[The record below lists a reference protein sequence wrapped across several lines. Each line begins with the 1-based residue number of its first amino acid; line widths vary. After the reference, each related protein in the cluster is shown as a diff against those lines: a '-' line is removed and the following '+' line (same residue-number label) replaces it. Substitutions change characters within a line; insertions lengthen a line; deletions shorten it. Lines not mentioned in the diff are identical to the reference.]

1 MSLDPERAL
10 QQALLTKLKAS
21 ADLAVLLG
29 NPPRVYDE
37 PPADLV
43 YPYVSL
49 GRNETR
55 PWGGLDGEGLEHVLS
70 LTVISVFGGSEE
82 AKAVMALVR
91 LILDGAAL
99 SLDGHRLINLR
110 VTYADLFKAADWRST
125 YGVLRLRAVTEPLDP
140 TS

>member
-10 QQALLTKLKAS
+10 QQALLTQLKANV
-21 ADLAVLLG
+21 DLALMLG

-49 GRNETR
+49 GRSETR

-70 LTVISVFGGSEE
+70 LTVVSVFGGSEE

-91 LILDGAAL
+91 LSLHGAAL

-125 YGVLRLRAVTEPLDP
+125 YGVLRLRAVTEPLNP

>member
-10 QQALLTKLKAS
+10 QQALLTKLKENT
-21 ADLAVLLG
+21 DLAVLLG

-49 GRNETR
+49 GRSETR

-70 LTVISVFGGSEE
+70 LTVVSVFGGSEE

-91 LILDGAAL
+91 LSLHGAAL

-125 YGVLRLRAVTEPLDP
+125 YGVLRLRAVTEPLNP

>member
-10 QQALLTKLKAS
+10 QQALLTKLKGNG
-21 ADLAVLLG
+21 DLMALLG

-43 YPYVSL
+43 NPYVSL
-49 GRNETR
+49 GRSETR

-70 LTVISVFGGSEE
+70 LTVVSVFGGSEE

-91 LILDGAAL
+91 LSLHGAAL

-125 YGVLRLRAVTEPLDP
+125 FGVLRLRAVTEPLNP

>member
-10 QQALLTKLKAS
+10 QQALLTQLKAN

-29 NPPRVYDE
+29 NPPRVYNE

-49 GRNETR
+49 GRSETR

-70 LTVISVFGGSEE
+70 LTVVSVFGGSEE

-91 LILDGAAL
+91 LSLHGAAL

>member
-10 QQALLTKLKAS
+10 QQALLTKLRGNG
-21 ADLAVLLG
+21 DLTALLG

-49 GRNETR
+49 GRSETR

-70 LTVISVFGGSEE
+70 VTVVSVFGGSEE

-91 LILDGAAL
+91 LSLHGAAL

-125 YGVLRLRAVTEPLDP
+125 YGVLRLRAVTEPLNP
-140 TS
+140 PS

>member
-10 QQALLTKLKAS
+10 QQALLTKLKGNG
-21 ADLAVLLG
+21 DLMALLG

-49 GRNETR
+49 GRSETR

-70 LTVISVFGGSEE
+70 LTVVSVFGGSEE

-91 LILDGAAL
+91 LSLHGAAL

-125 YGVLRLRAVTEPLDP
+125 FGVLRLRAVTEPLNP

>member
-10 QQALLTKLKAS
+10 QQALLTKLKDN

-29 NPPRVYDE
+29 NPPRVYDQ

-49 GRNETR
+49 GRSETR

-70 LTVISVFGGSEE
+70 LTVVSVFGGSEE

-91 LILDGAAL
+91 LSLHGAVL

-125 YGVLRLRAVTEPLDP
+125 YGVLRLRAVTEPLNP

>member
-10 QQALLTKLKAS
+10 QQALLTKLKDN

-29 NPPRVYDE
+29 NPPRVYDQ

-49 GRNETR
+49 GRSETR

-70 LTVISVFGGSEE
+70 LTVVSVFGGSEE

-91 LILDGAAL
+91 LSLHGASL
-99 SLDGHRLINLR
+99 SVNGHRLINLR

-125 YGVLRLRAVTEPLDP
+125 YGVLRLRAVTEPLNP

>member
-10 QQALLTKLKAS
+10 QLALLTKLRANGDLKA
-21 ADLAVLLG
+21 LLG

-37 PPADLV
+37 PPADPV

-49 GRNETR
+49 GRSETR

-70 LTVISVFGGSEE
+70 LTIVSVFGGSEE

-91 LILDGAAL
+91 LSLHGAAL

-125 YGVLRLRAVTEPLDP
+125 FGVLRLRAVTEPLNP

>member
-10 QQALLTKLKAS
+10 QQALLTKLRGNG
-21 ADLAVLLG
+21 DLMALLG

-49 GRNETR
+49 GRSETR

-70 LTVISVFGGSEE
+70 LTVVSVFGGSEE

-91 LILDGAAL
+91 LSLHGAAL

-125 YGVLRLRAVTEPLDP
+125 YGVLRLRAVTEPLNP

>member
-10 QQALLTKLKAS
+10 QQALLTKLK
-21 ADLAVLLG
+21 G
-29 NPPRVYDE
+29 YDE

-49 GRNETR
+49 GRSETR

-70 LTVISVFGGSEE
+70 LTVVSVFGGSEE

-91 LILDGAAL
+91 LSLHGAAL

-110 VTYADLFKAADWRST
+110 VTYADLFMAADWRST
-125 YGVLRLRAVTEPLDP
+125 YGVLRLRAVTEPLNP

>member
-10 QQALLTKLKAS
+10 QQALLTKLRGNGDLKA
-21 ADLAVLLG
+21 LLG

-49 GRNETR
+49 GRSETR
-55 PWGGLDGEGLEHVLS
+55 PWGGLDGEGLEHVLN
-70 LTVISVFGGSEE
+70 LTVVSVFGGSEE

-91 LILDGAAL
+91 LSLHGAAL

-125 YGVLRLRAVTEPLDP
+125 YGVLRLRAVTEPLNP
-140 TS
+140 PS

>member
-10 QQALLTKLKAS
+10 QQALLTQLKANV
-21 ADLAVLLG
+21 DLALMLG

-37 PPADLV
+37 PPADLA

-49 GRNETR
+49 GRSETR

-70 LTVISVFGGSEE
+70 LTVVSVFGGSEE

-91 LILDGAAL
+91 LSLHGAAL

-125 YGVLRLRAVTEPLDP
+125 YGVLRLRAVTEPLNP
-140 TS
+140 KS

>member
-10 QQALLTKLKAS
+10 QLALLTKLRANGDLKA
-21 ADLAVLLG
+21 LLG

-37 PPADLV
+37 PPADPV

-49 GRNETR
+49 GRSETR

-70 LTVISVFGGSEE
+70 LTIVSVFGGSEE

-91 LILDGAAL
+91 LSLHGASL
-99 SLDGHRLINLR
+99 NLDGHRLINLR

-125 YGVLRLRAVTEPLDP
+125 FGVLRLRAVTEPLNP

>member
-10 QQALLTKLKAS
+10 HQALLTKLRGNG
-21 ADLAVLLG
+21 DLTALLG

-49 GRNETR
+49 GRSETR

-70 LTVISVFGGSEE
+70 LTVVSVFGGSEE

-91 LILDGAAL
+91 LSLHGAAL

-125 YGVLRLRAVTEPLDP
+125 YGVLRLRAVTEPLNP
-140 TS
+140 SS

>member
-10 QQALLTKLKAS
+10 QLALLTKLRANT
-21 ADLAVLLG
+21 DLVALLG

-37 PPADLV
+37 APADPV

-49 GRNETR
+49 GRSETR
-55 PWGGLDGEGLEHVLS
+55 PWGGLDAEGLEHVLG
-70 LTVISVFGGSEE
+70 LTVVSVFGGSEE

-91 LILDGAAL
+91 LSLHGAAL

-125 YGVLRLRAVTEPLDP
+125 FGVLRLRAVTEPLNP
-140 TS
+140 PS

>member
-10 QQALLTKLKAS
+10 QQALLTKLRGNG
-21 ADLAVLLG
+21 DLTALLG

-49 GRNETR
+49 GRSETR

-70 LTVISVFGGSEE
+70 LTVVSVFGGSEE

-91 LILDGAAL
+91 LSLHGAAL
-99 SLDGHRLINLR
+99 SLDGHRLINMR

-125 YGVLRLRAVTEPLDP
+125 YGVLRLRAVTEPLNP

>member
-10 QQALLTKLKAS
+10 QLALLTKLRANG
-21 ADLAVLLG
+21 ALTALLG
-29 NPPRVYDE
+29 NPPRVHDE
-37 PPADLV
+37 PPADPV

-49 GRNETR
+49 GRSETR

-70 LTVISVFGGSEE
+70 LTIGSVFGGSEE

-91 LILDGAAL
+91 LSLHGAAL

-125 YGVLRLRAVTEPLDP
+125 FGVMRLRAVTEPLNP

>member
-10 QQALLTKLKAS
+10 QLALLTKLRANG
-21 ADLAVLLG
+21 DLTALLG

-43 YPYVSL
+43 YPYLSL
-49 GRNETR
+49 GRSETR

-70 LTVISVFGGSEE
+70 LTIVSVFGGSEE

-91 LILDGAAL
+91 LSLHGANL

-125 YGVLRLRAVTEPLDP
+125 FGVLRLRAVTEPLNP

>member
-10 QQALLTKLKAS
+10 QQALLTQLKAN
-21 ADLAVLLG
+21 ADLALLLG
-29 NPPRVYDE
+29 NPLRVYDE
-37 PPADLV
+37 PPADIV

-49 GRNETR
+49 GRSETR

-70 LTVISVFGGSEE
+70 LTVVSVFGGSEE

-91 LILDGAAL
+91 LSLHGAAL

>member
-10 QQALLTKLKAS
+10 QQALLTKLRGNG
-21 ADLAVLLG
+21 DLTALLG

-49 GRNETR
+49 GRSETR
-55 PWGGLDGEGLEHVLS
+55 PWGGLDGEGLEHVLN
-70 LTVISVFGGSEE
+70 LTVVSVFGGSEE

-91 LILDGAAL
+91 LSLHGAAL

-125 YGVLRLRAVTEPLDP
+125 FGVLRLRAVTEPLNP

>member
-10 QQALLTKLKAS
+10 QQALLTKLRGNG
-21 ADLAVLLG
+21 DLTALLG

-37 PPADLV
+37 PPADPV

-49 GRNETR
+49 GRSETR

-70 LTVISVFGGSEE
+70 LTVVSVFGGSEE

-91 LILDGAAL
+91 LSLHGAAL

-125 YGVLRLRAVTEPLDP
+125 YGVLRLRAVTEPLNP
-140 TS
+140 PS

>member
-10 QQALLTKLKAS
+10 QLALLTKLRANG
-21 ADLAVLLG
+21 ALTALLG
-29 NPPRVYDE
+29 NPPRVHDE
-37 PPADLV
+37 PPADPV

-49 GRNETR
+49 GRSETR

-70 LTVISVFGGSEE
+70 LTIVSVFGGSEE

-91 LILDGAAL
+91 LSLHGAAL

-125 YGVLRLRAVTEPLDP
+125 FGVLRLRAVTEPLNP

>member
-10 QQALLTKLKAS
+10 QQALLTKLRGNG
-21 ADLAVLLG
+21 DLTALLG

-49 GRNETR
+49 GRSETR

-70 LTVISVFGGSEE
+70 LTVVSVFGGSEE

-91 LILDGAAL
+91 LSLHGAAL

-125 YGVLRLRAVTEPLDP
+125 YGVLRLRAVTEPLNP
-140 TS
+140 TP

>member
-10 QQALLTKLKAS
+10 QQALLTKLRGNG
-21 ADLAVLLG
+21 DLTALLG

-49 GRNETR
+49 GRSETR

-70 LTVISVFGGSEE
+70 LTVVSVFGGSEE

-91 LILDGAAL
+91 LSLHGTAL

-125 YGVLRLRAVTEPLDP
+125 YGVLRLRAVTEPLNP

>member
-10 QQALLTKLKAS
+10 QQALLTKLRGNG
-21 ADLAVLLG
+21 DLTALLG

-49 GRNETR
+49 GRSETR

-70 LTVISVFGGSEE
+70 LTVVSVFGGSEE

-91 LILDGAAL
+91 LSLHGAAL

-125 YGVLRLRAVTEPLDP
+125 YGVLRLRAVTEPLNP

>member
-10 QQALLTKLKAS
+10 QLALLTKLRANG
-21 ADLAVLLG
+21 ALTALLG
-29 NPPRVYDE
+29 NPPRVHDE
-37 PPADLV
+37 PPADPV

-49 GRNETR
+49 GRSETR
-55 PWGGLDGEGLEHVLS
+55 PWGGLDGEGLEHVLRV
-70 LTVISVFGGSEE
+70 TVVSVFGGSEE

-91 LILDGAAL
+91 LSLHGAAL

-125 YGVLRLRAVTEPLDP
+125 FGVLRLRAVTEPLNP
-140 TS
+140 PS

>member
-10 QQALLTKLKAS
+10 QQALLTKLRGNG
-21 ADLAVLLG
+21 DLTALLG

-37 PPADLV
+37 PPADPV

-49 GRNETR
+49 GRSETR

-70 LTVISVFGGSEE
+70 LTVVSVFGGSEE

-91 LILDGAAL
+91 LSLHGAAL
-99 SLDGHRLINLR
+99 SLDGNRLINLR

-125 YGVLRLRAVTEPLDP
+125 YGVLRLRAVTEPLNP
-140 TS
+140 KS

>member
-10 QQALLTKLKAS
+10 QLALLTKLRANG
-21 ADLAVLLG
+21 DLTALLG

-37 PPADLV
+37 PPADAV

-49 GRNETR
+49 GRSETR

-70 LTVISVFGGSEE
+70 LTVVSVFGGSEE

-91 LILDGAAL
+91 LSLHGAAL

-125 YGVLRLRAVTEPLDP
+125 FGVLRLRAVTEPLNP

>member
-10 QQALLTKLKAS
+10 QQALLTKLKDN

-37 PPADLV
+37 PPAEV
-43 YPYVSL
+43 HCPYLSL
-49 GRNETR
+49 GRSETR

-70 LTVISVFGGSEE
+70 LTVVSVFGGSEE

-91 LILDGAAL
+91 LSLHGAVL

>member
-1 MSLDPERAL
+1 
-10 QQALLTKLKAS
+10 LLTKLRGNG
-21 ADLAVLLG
+21 DLTALLG

-37 PPADLV
+37 PPADPV

-49 GRNETR
+49 GRSETR

-70 LTVISVFGGSEE
+70 LTVVSVFGGSEE

-91 LILDGAAL
+91 LSLHGAAL

-125 YGVLRLRAVTEPLDP
+125 YGVLRLRAVTEPLNP

>member
-10 QQALLTKLKAS
+10 QQALLTKLKENT
-21 ADLAVLLG
+21 DLAVLLG

-49 GRNETR
+49 GRSETR

-70 LTVISVFGGSEE
+70 LTVVSVFGGSEE

-91 LILDGAAL
+91 LSLHGTAL

-125 YGVLRLRAVTEPLDP
+125 YGVLRLRAVTEPLNP

>member
-10 QQALLTKLKAS
+10 QLALLTKLRANT
-21 ADLAVLLG
+21 DLVALLG
-29 NPPRVYDE
+29 NPPRVYDVA
-37 PPADLV
+37 PADPV

-49 GRNETR
+49 GRSETR
-55 PWGGLDGEGLEHVLS
+55 PWGGLDAEGLEHVLG
-70 LTVISVFGGSEE
+70 LTVVSVFGGSEE

-91 LILDGAAL
+91 LSLHGAAL

-125 YGVLRLRAVTEPLDP
+125 FGVLRLRAVTEPLNP
-140 TS
+140 PS

>member
-10 QQALLTKLKAS
+10 QQALLTKLRGNG
-21 ADLAVLLG
+21 DLTALLG

-37 PPADLV
+37 PPADPV

-49 GRNETR
+49 GRSETR

-70 LTVISVFGGSEE
+70 LTVVSVFGGSEE

-91 LILDGAAL
+91 LSLHGAAL

-125 YGVLRLRAVTEPLDP
+125 YGVLRLRAVTEPLNP
-140 TS
+140 TP

>member
-10 QQALLTKLKAS
+10 QQALLTQLKAN
-21 ADLAVLLG
+21 ADLALLLG
-29 NPPRVYDE
+29 NPLRVYDE
-37 PPADLV
+37 PPADIV

-49 GRNETR
+49 GRSETR
-55 PWGGLDGEGLEHVLS
+55 PWGGLDGERLEHVLS
-70 LTVISVFGGSEE
+70 LTVVSVFGGSEE

-91 LILDGAAL
+91 LSLHGAAL

-125 YGVLRLRAVTEPLDP
+125 YGVLRLRAVTEPLNP

>member
-10 QQALLTKLKAS
+10 QQALLTKLKGNG
-21 ADLAVLLG
+21 DLMALLG
-29 NPPRVYDE
+29 TPPRVYDE

-49 GRNETR
+49 GRSETR

-70 LTVISVFGGSEE
+70 LTVVSVFGGSEE

-91 LILDGAAL
+91 LSLHGAAL

-125 YGVLRLRAVTEPLDP
+125 YGVLRLRAVTEPLNP